1 LVPLTPFLWPA
12 LAAATASEMVS
23 VLAKELAHLAAGH
36 PSNFMFR
43 EPRWTTP
50 NRIALELPSM
60 RLREFSADG
69 DNIATLVCA
78 PLALHDAT
86 LTDFAPDHSLVAA
99 LRMAGLRNVF
109 VTDWRSASPE
119 MRFYSIDSYLA
130 DLNVVVD
137 ELGGCVNL
145 IGVCQGGW
153 MALVYAARY
162 PSKIR
167 ALVLAGAPVDINA
180 GESELSR
187 VAHSVPSSVFK
198 QLVEL
203 GDGRVRGL
211 HLLQFWK
218 HPSLEPEA
226 IHGLLQ
232 VPDDI
237 ATLRSSRLIKLFR
250 EWYARPID
258 LPGTYY
264 LQVVQWLYKD
274 NQLATGR
281 FAALGR
287 PIDLSMVRGPIF
299 LLVARDDEIVA
310 PEQLLAARHLV
321 GSKERQICTEIVA
334 CTHLGLF
341 MGGNTLL
348 HTWPKIARWLAA
360 S

>member
-1 LVPLTPFLWPA
+1 
-12 LAAATASEMVS
+12 
-23 VLAKELAHLAAGH
+23 
-36 PSNFMFR
+36 
-43 EPRWTTP
+43 
-50 NRIALELPSM
+50 
-60 RLREFSADG
+60 
-69 DNIATLVCA
+69 
-78 PLALHDAT
+78 
-86 LTDFAPDHSLVAA
+86 
-99 LRMAGLRNVF
+99 
-109 VTDWRSASPE
+109 
-119 MRFYSIDSYLA
+119 
-130 DLNVVVD
+130 
-137 ELGGCVNL
+137 
-145 IGVCQGGW
+145 

-167 ALVLAGAPVDINA
+167 GLVLAGAPVDINA
-180 GESELSR
+180 GKSELSR
-187 VAHSVPSSVFK
+187 VSHSVPSSVFE

-226 IHGLLQ
+226 IRGLLQ

-237 ATLRSSRLIKLFR
+237 TTPRSSQLITLFR

-341 MGGNTLL
+341 MGATTLL
-348 HTWPKIARWLAA
+348 HTWPKIARWLAT